1 MQRLIVIGVLAGSLP
16 ASADPKTEARVH
28 VDKATELHK
37 ANKFAEALEELKTAY
52 ALDPQPQLL
61 FAMGQ
66 LHVAL
71 GRCPDAIPFY
81 ERYLAS
87 HPDADA
93 ENATR
98 EAIDT
103 CKHEPPP
110 AVIVPVAPPQPPPEA
125 RPVQQQAPPQPEA
138 RPWYGDK
145 LADGLVIGG
154 VVSGIIGL
162 VMYRNATAALDDA
175 DHAPDYT
182 AYGNLVDDAHR
193 DRTYAIVF
201 GVAGAALVAAGTVH
215 YMWTR
220 EVTVAPVAGGA
231 TVSVAGRF

>member
-1 MQRLIVIGVLAGSLP
+1 MRRLIVIAVLAVSLR
-16 ASADPKTEARVH
+16 ANADAKTEARTH
-28 VDKATELHK
+28 VEKATELHK

-66 LHVAL
+66 LNVAL

-93 ENATR
+93 ANATR
-98 EAIDT
+98 EAIEVCHRD
-103 CKHEPPP
+103 PPGP
-110 AVIVPVAPPQPPPEA
+110 MTAPVAPPPEAA
-125 RPVQQQAPPQPEA
+125 RPVPPPPPPPAHDE

-154 VVSGIIGL
+154 VVSGVIGL
-162 VMYRNATAALDDA
+162 VMYRKATAALDDA
-175 DHAPDYT
+175 GHAADYT
-182 AYGNLVDDAHR
+182 ASSRLVDEAHR
-193 DRTYAIVF
+193 DRTYAVVF
-201 GVAGAALVAAGTVH
+201 GVAGAALVAAGAAH

-220 EVTVAPVAGGA
+220 EVAVAPVPGGA